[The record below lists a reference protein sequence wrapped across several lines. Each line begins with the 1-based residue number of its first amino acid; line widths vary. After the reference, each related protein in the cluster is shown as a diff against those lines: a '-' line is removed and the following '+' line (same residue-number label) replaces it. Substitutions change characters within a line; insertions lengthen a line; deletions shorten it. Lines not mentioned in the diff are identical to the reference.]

1 VHLWLA
7 LQLRGPQPIE
17 RRRELYD
24 DGLRANKGAHGFHME
39 ALGMLRFEPPAPN
52 RRADGHGNLA
62 RQGIKVISIF
72 GPHITSMLMTILSV
86 SVLAASPLASAD
98 CEFTTCTLV
107 GP

>member
-86 SVLAASPLASAD
+86 SVLLASPCAFATACFAS
-98 CEFTTCTLV
+98 
-107 GP
+107 